1 VAVSRTLFT
10 SNFKMKSYL
19 KKISLFILPLLVFF
33 AILEI
38 SLRRIPNDFKG
49 KSQYLNQHAQELD
62 ILILGSSHSLSFI
75 KPEMFQMNTFNAANL
90 HQTLQFDAYIF
101 NKYIEQMKQLKCV
114 ILPISYGSY
123 FASLENSKD
132 KWRLKNYN
140 LYYGYKKAS
149 LRYSFEVLNGST
161 SEQLKSVIDYYLNDK
176 SFISCTEKGYGIE
189 FAKSAQADMNKMGK
203 VAADRHT
210 RDCSEENIESSMK
223 AIESIIEN
231 CEKRN
236 IRVILY
242 TAPAW
247 HTYRKEIVPKIMNQ
261 TMELT
266 QQLLRKYDNVEY
278 KSYLEDSNFHND
290 DFRDVDHLNE
300 KGAEKFTEM
309 IKKDFNLK

>member
-1 VAVSRTLFT
+1 
-10 SNFKMKSYL
+10 MKSYL

-33 AILEI
+33 AVMEM
-38 SLRRIPNDFKG
+38 SLRNIPNDFKR
-49 KSQYLNQHAQELD
+49 KSRYLNVHAKELD

-75 KPEMFQMNTFNAANL
+75 KPELFEMNTFNAANL

-101 NKYIEQMKQLKCV
+101 NKYIEQMSQLKCV

-132 KWRLKNYN
+132 KWRLKDYN

-149 LRYSFEVLNGST
+149 LRHNFEVLNGST
-161 SEQLKSVIDYYLNDK
+161 SDQLNSVLDYYINGK

-189 FAKSAQADMNKMGK
+189 FANSAQADMEKMGK

-210 RDCSEENIESSMK
+210 RDCAEENIESSME

-231 CEKRN
+231 CQKRN
-236 IRVILY
+236 IRVVLY

-247 HTYRKEIVPKIMNQ
+247 HSYREEIDPKIMNR
-261 TMELT
+261 TMALT
-266 QQLLRKYDNVEY
+266 QQLIKKYNNVEY
-278 KSYLEDSNFHND
+278 KSYLADPIFEKD

-300 KGAEKFTEM
+300 KGAEKFTEL